1 MKQRSAGFETDTHQ
15 LELLSKGRW
24 ANADLFCFFA
34 QGSRW
39 VVKDFSGCPPLVSR
53 IWGRWMVMREYRAL
67 VRLQGIDGIP
77 EKPFLRNDRA
87 LGYRYVNGTTL
98 RHVRTDEIPSH
109 FFPDLEHLVCRMHQ
123 RKMVHLDIRNRRN
136 IMLRSDGRP
145 ALLDFQSSLDVRHMP
160 PALRRML
167 KQIDLSGVYKT
178 WYKLRPDLMDASRL
192 ARLQALERRR
202 FIWVFRGYPL
212 EHRKNRR
219 R

>member
-1 MKQRSAGFETDTHQ
+1 MKQSVSVSETDTDH

-24 ANADLFCFFA
+24 ANADLFCFSA
-34 QGSRW
+34 RGRKW

-53 IWGRWMVMREYRAL
+53 TWGRWMVMREYRAL

-77 EKPFLRNDRA
+77 EKPFLRDGRA
-87 LGYRYVNGTTL
+87 LGYLYVNGTTL
-98 RHVRTDEIPSH
+98 RHVRTEEIPPN
-109 FFPDLEHLVCRMHQ
+109 FFPDLERLVCRMHQ

-145 ALLDFQSSLDVRHMP
+145 GLLDFQSSLDVRHMP
-160 PALRRML
+160 SALQRML

-192 ARLQALERRR
+192 TRLQAIERRR
-202 FIWVFRGYPL
+202 FIWVFKGYPL
-212 EHRKNRR
+212 EHRKKHQR
-219 R
+219 

>member
-1 MKQRSAGFETDTHQ
+1 MKQRSSIFETDGHQ

-24 ANADLFCFFA
+24 ANADLFSFSER
-34 QGSRW
+34 GTKW
-39 VVKDFSGCPPLVSR
+39 VVKDFSGCPPLVSGT
-53 IWGRWMVMREYRAL
+53 WGRLMVMREYRAL

-77 EKPFLRNDRA
+77 ENPFLRDGQA
-87 LGYRYVNGTTL
+87 LGYQYVNGTTL
-98 RHVRTDEIPSH
+98 RRVCTEEIPSN
-109 FFPDLEHLVCRMHQ
+109 FFPDLEHLVRRMHQ

-160 PALRRML
+160 PALGRML
-167 KQIDLSGVYKT
+167 KQIDLSGVYKI

-192 ARLQALERRR
+192 ARLQAIERRR
-202 FIWVFRGYPL
+202 FIWVLKGYPL
-212 EHRKNRR
+212 EHMKKRR